1 MKVIK
6 LGGSLLSDPTV
17 LKQCLNHIST
27 TVKDNK
33 QSLVIVPGGGVF
45 ADLVRTTQ
53 NKWNFDDKVA
63 HSMAI
68 LAMQQMACL
77 LNGLQPSFVFANS
90 ITEIQKIS
98 LKGSVIIWSP
108 CISELNA
115 ATINNNWDVT
125 SDSLAAWL
133 ATQLDATELVLVKSA
148 NIPKKVDLQQMQEQ
162 GIVDKEFS
170 RFSQETDYK
179 ITLINKCSFIDYSLI
194 DALELIRD
202 P

>member
-17 LKQCLNHIST
+17 LKQCLNHIASA
-27 TVKDNK
+27 KDKK

-53 NKWNFDDKVA
+53 SQWNFDDKVA

-77 LNGLQPSFVFANS
+77 LNSLQPSFVLADS
-90 ITEIQKIS
+90 ITEIQQNR
-98 LKGSVIIWSP
+98 LKHSVIIWSP
-108 CISELNA
+108 CIRELNA

-133 ATQLDATELVLVKSA
+133 ATQIDATELVLVKSA
-148 NIPKKVDLQQMQEQ
+148 NIAKKVDLQQMQEQ
-162 GIVDKEFS
+162 GIVDKAFS
-170 RFSQETDYK
+170 RFSQVADYK

-194 DALELIRD
+194 DELELMKGS
-202 P
+202 